1 MSPIRSLSPQQ
12 ATGNALA
19 AGFKGKDNRFQSRL
33 LSPKNPMS
41 CSSSLLFPAAD
52 AGPVRMKSRR
62 TIYPRSRSV
71 FTNQKYEAFLCLMER
86 LDAKDLR
93 HTVLKNLNFRNKSRE
108 HIVLTQDGRFR
119 ITQAD
124 NGEDI
129 NS

>member
-1 MSPIRSLSPQQ
+1 MQ
-12 ATGNALA
+12 AVVTKKSDELFLILAFSGGRCQTRAYEITG
-19 AGFKGKDNRFQSRL
+19 
-33 LSPKNPMS
+33 
-41 CSSSLLFPAAD
+41 
-52 AGPVRMKSRR
+52 